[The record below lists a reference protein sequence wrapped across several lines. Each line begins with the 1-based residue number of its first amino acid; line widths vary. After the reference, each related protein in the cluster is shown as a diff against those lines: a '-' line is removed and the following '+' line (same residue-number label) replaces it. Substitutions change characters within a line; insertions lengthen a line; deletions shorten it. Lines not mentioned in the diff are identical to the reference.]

1 MDKESLKK
9 LMALIDDQDIID
21 TMGRVSDNLDR
32 VDRMKDQRI
41 RPDSLKARAKDI
53 HALLDADLEERVRT
67 ASSGLAL
74 VLTGGG
80 GKGSYQAGACRA
92 LLEILGKDDYSSRIT
107 GVAGTSAG
115 ALNAALFAGGGPDI
129 MEKLWTI
136 MEESRMNGPDGFFS
150 PSEENDEY
158 LEELIRTSGVVEKIT
173 PEGLLTVVTAFDYE
187 SGYPKDFILN
197 QLSEQEKVT
206 CLLASSAFPIA
217 LKERE
222 LGGARY
228 IDGGVPVFGSNMPVA
243 PLYHL
248 GFRRFVVIHCSS
260 RAEVSEWSE
269 IGKLNIMINRE
280 QYYNGAVFIHL
291 YPGEDL
297 GGIFSGTANFNHEYI
312 MKNIE
317 LGYRDM
323 IARQDDLKLLS
334 EQPGPYDEVH
344 VAGGERYRSY
354 GELLDNL

>member
-1 MDKESLKK
+1 MDKESLKR
-9 LMALIDDQDIID
+9 LMALIDDQDTKD

-32 VDRMKDQRI
+32 VDRMKNERI
-41 RPDSLKARAKDI
+41 NPEASKARAKDI
-53 HALLDADLEERVRT
+53 RGHLDAALEDKVRE

-80 GKGSYQAGACRA
+80 GKGSYQVGACRA
-92 LLEILGKDDYSSRIT
+92 LQEILGAKDRIT
-107 GVAGTSAG
+107 GTAGTSAG
-115 ALNAALFAGGGPDI
+115 ALNAALFAAGGPDL
-129 MEKLWTI
+129 MERLWME
-136 MEESRMNGPDGFFS
+136 MEESGMKGSEGFFS

-158 LEELIRTSGVVEKIT
+158 LEELIRNSKVVEKIT
-173 PEGLLTVVTAFDYE
+173 PEALLTVVTAFDYE
-187 SGYPKDFILN
+187 KGYPKDFILN
-197 QLSEQEKVT
+197 SMSEEEKVT
-206 CLLASSAFPIA
+206 CLLASSAFPVA

-222 LGGARY
+222 LGGVRY

-260 RAEVSEWSE
+260 KAEVSQWSE
-269 IGKLNIMINRE
+269 MGKLSILINRE
-280 QYYNGAVFIHL
+280 QYYNGASFFHL
-291 YPGEDL
+291 YPGRDL
-297 GGIFSGTANFNHEYI
+297 GGVFSGTANFNREYI

-323 IARQDDLKLLS
+323 MSRKDDLKVLAQ
-334 EQPGPYDEVH
+334 ECGPFDEVH

-354 GELLDNL
+354 SELLDNL